1 MVTQIYKIR
10 SEIWVGPS
18 PPPPRNVAAQ
28 KQKFWH
34 DFAQLRDLIV
44 NISRMQQDVVIWKTA
59 LQTTDTP
66 VLADLIRCTALVHKR
81 RKTGPEI

>member
-10 SEIWVGPS
+10 SEVWVGPS
-18 PPPPRNVAAQ
+18 PHEIWQPKNV
-28 KQKFWH
+28 KFWRN
-34 DFAQLRDLIV
+34 FAQLRDLIV